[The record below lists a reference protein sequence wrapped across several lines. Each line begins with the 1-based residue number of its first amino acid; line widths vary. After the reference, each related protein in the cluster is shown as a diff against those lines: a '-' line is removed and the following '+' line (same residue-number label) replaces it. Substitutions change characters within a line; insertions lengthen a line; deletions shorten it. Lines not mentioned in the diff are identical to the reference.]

1 MPAQRT
7 NRSEDKWLHVEL
19 DNLLDEALKK
29 DDGLEDSAFL
39 VSNPGRREEL
49 KNLIM
54 AGVWPGILRAFEGTE
69 LILDPVKT
77 AGELELRQEWER
89 ELALSFVLLV
99 FSEED
104 TGMRLG
110 DAPYFCR
117 ITVKCA
123 ERSYMLN
130 TDFYIHFP
138 ESMDMNRLKPLLG
151 NPKFAGSPPKL
162 TYEVGFDGEPGTLLI
177 GFEHGQG
184 HGYFPALDVSAMVA
198 DLAERV
204 NFIRRLIR
212 AVRALSDNYDSDENL
227 RYLNNE
233 LVKCFQAD

>member
-1 MPAQRT
+1 MTKT
-7 NRSEDKWLHVEL
+7 NRPEDKWLHVEL
-19 DNLLDEALKK
+19 DKLLDGALKK
-29 DDGLEDSAFL
+29 DDGIEDSAFL
-39 VSNPGRREEL
+39 VSDPARREGL
-49 KNLIM
+49 RSLIL

-69 LILDPVKT
+69 LILDPVKKV
-77 AGELELRQEWER
+77 GELELRQEWER
-89 ELALSFVLLV
+89 ELALSFVILV

-123 ERSYMLN
+123 ERSYMVH

-138 ESMDMNRLKPLLG
+138 ESMDMNRLKSLLG
-151 NPKFAGSPPKL
+151 NPKFAGNPPKL
-162 TYEVGFDGEPGTLLI
+162 THETGLDGDPGTLI
-177 GFEHGQG
+177 VGFEHGHG
-184 HGYFPALDVSAMVA
+184 HEYVATLDVSAMA
-198 DLAERV
+198 AEFAEKV

-212 AVRALSDNYDSDENL
+212 AVRKLSDNYDSEENL
-227 RYLNNE
+227 KRVIDE